1 VRRAL
6 VLLLLWLAFGC
17 GVKAPP
23 QPPGVPPAQRGGPI
37 RLCPGCEIPRP
48 DSVPS
53 PSTEGDVGEGPG
65 DEPASEG
72 EGVEEGA
79 APEGPET
86 HEIPPPEGED

>member
-1 VRRAL
+1 MRRAL
-6 VLLLLWLAFGC
+6 VLLLLLVGC

-23 QPPGVPPAQRGGPI
+23 QPPGVPPARRGGPI

-48 DSVPS
+48 DSLPS

-65 DEPASEG
+65 DEPAGEE

-79 APEGPET
+79 APQGPET
-86 HEIPPPEGED
+86 HEIPPPDAEG